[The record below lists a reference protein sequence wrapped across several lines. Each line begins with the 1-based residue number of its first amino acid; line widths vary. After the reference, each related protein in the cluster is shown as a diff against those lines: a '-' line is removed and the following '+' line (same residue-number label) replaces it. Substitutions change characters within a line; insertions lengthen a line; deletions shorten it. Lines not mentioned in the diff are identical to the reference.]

1 MENIKD
7 SGIGIFCDKMINHYF
22 ESSYGK
28 ETNNIISRFNK
39 EDIQKFYDFCV
50 EYYDSFRG
58 WNELGVYML
67 YMLFR
72 HIFQYG

>member
-39 EDIQKFYDFCV
+39 EDIQKFYDFV
-50 EYYDSFRG
+50 LNTMIHLEDG
-58 WNELGVYML
+58 MN
-67 YMLFR
+67 
-72 HIFQYG
+72 